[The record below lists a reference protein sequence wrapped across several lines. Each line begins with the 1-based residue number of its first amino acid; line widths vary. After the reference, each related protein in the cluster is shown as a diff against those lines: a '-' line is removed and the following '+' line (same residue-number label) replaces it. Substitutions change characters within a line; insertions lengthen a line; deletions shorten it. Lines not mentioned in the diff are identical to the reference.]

1 MHAALEKAEPNDLG
15 LEDRAADVWEPL
27 VMVAD
32 LAGGD
37 WPDRARAAGKRLT
50 EENAEDERDDSEGIR
65 LLHDLRDV
73 FGLMQGDFAPT
84 DVLLQHLRSIEDAP
98 WREADLNGHRL
109 GRDLRAF
116 GIRSTRDSTG
126 TKRGYKRARSSTP
139 GTRYPATEGDNDV

>member
-1 MHAALEKAEPNDLG
+1 
-15 LEDRAADVWEPL
+15 VWEPL

-32 LAGGD
+32 LAGGH

-50 EENAEDERDDSEGIR
+50 EENAEDERDDSDGIR

-98 WREADLNGHRL
+98 WRESDLNGHRL
-109 GRDLRAF
+109 GRELRAF
-116 GIRSTRDSTG
+116 GIRSTRDTTG
-126 TKRGYKRARSSTP
+126 TKRGYKRGAFTDAWD
-139 GTRYPATEGDNDV
+139 RYPATESDNDA